1 LEESFMTFER
11 TWVLIFL
18 LLPLGWMFFEWRR
31 TRRITALVL
40 KTLAFIA
47 IVLALAEPTLTV
59 PQTKMAVAVLVD
71 TSSSVSPQDLARAS
85 EFASTIDKAR
95 GRHWVR
101 VLPFAR
107 SVRDLA
113 PGEQRSLH
121 LEPTAGDA
129 GRATDLESS
138 IDEAISSLP
147 SDLVPRI
154 VLVSD
159 GKENTGSIT
168 RAAWQAQRLGIPID
182 TVALKGRPQPTLR
195 LEAVTVPTVAF
206 TGEQFPVDLSI
217 ASPSAVSGSVQ
228 ISADG
233 KVLGSNPVKFEKG
246 DNQVRVHASL
256 TAAGALSLTGVI
268 QASGLGEIRFDRA
281 VTLRRPK
288 VLYISQ
294 DPAGTETNL
303 LATLAAAQFDVDRT
317 ADPAHGALADYQL
330 VVLNNLDMES
340 LPAARKDE
348 IEKFVQQGGGLLVI
362 AGERNVYAE
371 DKKVEDALDRTLPAK
386 LAPPRSPEGTAVVLI
401 IDKSSSMEGK
411 KIELARQAAIGV
423 VENLRPIDMVGVLI
437 FDNSFQWDVPIRR
450 VEDKVL
456 IKRLISGI
464 VPDGGTQIAPALA
477 EAYRKVLPT
486 HATFKHIVLLTDG
499 ISEEGDSLDLSKEA
513 ATQHVTISTVG
524 LGQDVNR
531 AYLEK
536 VASVANGKSYFLNE
550 PAGLAQIVL
559 KDVMEHTGSTAVE
572 KTLRPFIA
580 KNAEVLDGVNIDT
593 APPLKGYVRFIS
605 KPTADTILKVDEM
618 DPLLVR
624 WQYGLG
630 RADVFTS
637 DAKSRWA
644 ADWVT
649 WKGFDKLWTNTFRDL
664 LPHAE
669 SGEAKTEY
677 DSASGDLI
685 VSYHLGA
692 DAEDPSKLP
701 EIFVLGPNGF
711 RHPLPVTK
719 LAAKSYRGTIHIGD
733 LQGLF
738 RVRPLDESRAFPE
751 VGFYQ
756 PEQELLDYGSNDF
769 LLRSVAQFT
778 GGRFNPDPRQVFDS
792 GGRSESSTLRLW
804 PVLLGFAIAL
814 NLAELLMRKVRP
826 RFPGGMFAGT
836 NPPA

>member
-1 LEESFMTFER
+1 MSFER
-11 TWVLIFL
+11 AWVLIFL

-40 KTLAFIA
+40 KTLAFLA
-47 IVLALAEPTLTV
+47 IILALAEPTLTT

-85 EFASTIDKAR
+85 EFAAALNKAR

-113 PGEQRSLH
+113 SGEQNGLH
-121 LEPTAGDA
+121 LEPTAGEA
-129 GRATDLESS
+129 GRATDLESG

-159 GKENTGSIT
+159 GKENAGSIT

-182 TVALKGRPQPTLR
+182 TVALRGRPQPTLR

-217 ASPSAVSGSVQ
+217 ISPSAVSGSVQ
-228 ISADG
+228 ISAEG
-233 KVLGSNPVKFEKG
+233 KVLGSNPLKLEKG
-246 DNQVRVHASL
+246 DNQVRVHASV

-268 QASGLGEIRFDRA
+268 QANGLGDIRFDRA

-294 DPAGTETNL
+294 DPEGSDVHL
-303 LATLAAAQFDVDRT
+303 LQTLAAAQFDVEHS
-317 ADPAHGALADYQL
+317 ADPTHGTLADYQL
-330 VVLNNLDMES
+330 VVLNNQDMES
-340 LPAARKDE
+340 LPSARKEE
-348 IEKFVQQGGGLLVI
+348 IEKFVQQGGGLIVI

-371 DKKVEDALDRTLPAK
+371 DKKIEDALDRTLPAK

-411 KIELARQAAIGV
+411 KIELARQAAVGV
-423 VENLRPIDMVGVLI
+423 VENLRPIDLVGVLI

-499 ISEEGDSLDLSKEA
+499 ISEEGDSMDLSKEA

-536 VASVANGKSYFLNE
+536 VASVAGGKSYFLNE

-572 KTLRPFIA
+572 KTLRPFVA
-580 KNAEVLDGVNIDT
+580 KNTEILDGVSIDN
-593 APPLKGYVRFIS
+593 APALKGYVRFIS

-630 RADVFTS
+630 RAVVFTS

-664 LPHAE
+664 LPRAE
-669 SGEAKTEY
+669 SGEAKAEY
-677 DSASGDLI
+677 DSASGDLN
-685 VSYHLGA
+685 VNYHLGA

-711 RHPLPVTK
+711 RHPVPVTK
-719 LAAKSYRGTIHIGD
+719 LGAKSYRGTIHIGD

-738 RVRPLDESRAFPE
+738 RIRPLDESRAFPE

-756 PEQELLDYGSNDF
+756 PEQELLDYGSNEF

-778 GGRFNPDPRQVFDS
+778 GGRFNPAPKQVFDS

-804 PVLLGFAIAL
+804 PVLLGLAIAF

-826 RFPGGMFAGT
+826 RFPGGMFGGT
-836 NPPA
+836 GRPA

>member
-1 LEESFMTFER
+1 MTFER
-11 TWVLIFL
+11 AWVLIFL

-31 TRRITALVL
+31 TRRSTALVL
-40 KTLAFIA
+40 KTLAFLA
-47 IVLALAEPTLTV
+47 IVLALAEPTFTV

-85 EFASTIDKAR
+85 GFAAALDKAH

-101 VLPFAR
+101 ILPFAR

-113 PGEQRSLH
+113 SNEQRGLH
-121 LEPTAGDA
+121 LEPTAGEA

-159 GKENTGSIT
+159 GKENAGSIT

-182 TVALKGRPQPTLR
+182 TVALTGRPQPTLR
-195 LEAVTVPTVAF
+195 LESVTVPTVAF

-217 ASPSAVSGSVQ
+217 GSPSAVSGTVR

-233 KVLGSNPVKFEKG
+233 KVLGSNPVKLEKG

-268 QASGLGEIRFDRA
+268 QANGLGEIRFDRA

-303 LATLAAAQFDVDRT
+303 LQTLAAAQFDVERT
-317 ADPAHGALADYQL
+317 ADPAHGKLSDYQL
-330 VVLNNLDMES
+330 LVLNNLDMES
-340 LPAARKDE
+340 FPAARKDE

-423 VENLRPIDMVGVLI
+423 VENLRPIDLVGVLI

-513 ATQHVTISTVG
+513 SVQHVTISTVG

-536 VASVANGKSYFLNE
+536 VASVAGGKSYFLNE

-580 KNAEVLDGVNIDT
+580 KNAEVLDGVAIDA

-630 RADVFTS
+630 RAVVFTS
-637 DAKSRWA
+637 DAKNRWA
-644 ADWVT
+644 ADWVG
-649 WKGFDKLWTNTFRDL
+649 WKGYDKLWTNTFRDL

-669 SGEAKTEY
+669 SGEAKAEY

-685 VSYHLGA
+685 VNYHLGA
-692 DAEDPSKLP
+692 DAEDPSQLP

-711 RHPLPVTK
+711 RHPVPITK
-719 LAAKSYRGTIHIGD
+719 LGAKSYRGTIHIGD

-751 VGFYQ
+751 VGFYR
-756 PEQELLDYGSNDF
+756 PEQELLDYGSNEF

-778 GGRFNPDPRQVFDS
+778 GGRFNPAPRQVFDS

-804 PVLLGFAIAL
+804 PALLGLAIAL